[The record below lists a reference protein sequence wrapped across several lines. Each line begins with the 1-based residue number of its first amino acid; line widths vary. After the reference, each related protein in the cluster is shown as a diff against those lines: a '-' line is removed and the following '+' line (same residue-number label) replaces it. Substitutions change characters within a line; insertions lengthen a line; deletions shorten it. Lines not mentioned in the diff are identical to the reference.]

1 MTKIHMTEPIC
12 YANVVDIESYKE
24 SPRVNRRIP
33 GAYDVPLYTK
43 DQAEAYADAR
53 VREALGKLDDQID
66 LQCSKLQTDD
76 ETHDFWMGVG
86 AAVTVAQN
94 VIADSMPDDK

>member
-1 MTKIHMTEPIC
+1 MTKIQMTDPIC

-43 DQAEAYADAR
+43 DQAEAYKDAC
-53 VREALGKLDDQID
+53 VREAL
-66 LQCSKLQTDD
+66 
-76 ETHDFWMGVG
+76 EE
-86 AAVTVAQN
+86 VAE
-94 VIADSMPDDK
+94 IADQHNAFSTYDAIRALILKEE